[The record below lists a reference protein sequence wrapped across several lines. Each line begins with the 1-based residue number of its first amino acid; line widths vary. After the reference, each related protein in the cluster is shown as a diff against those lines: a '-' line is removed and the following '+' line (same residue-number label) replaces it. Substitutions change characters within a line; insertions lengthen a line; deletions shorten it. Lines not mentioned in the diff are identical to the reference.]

1 MHDHVA
7 GRKGPEKEQSPAP
20 YLADISLEPRNGGLQ
35 ESPLEQDRTCQ
46 RAECDQPAA

>member
-20 YLADISLEPRNGGLQ
+20 YLADISLIFLWN
-35 ESPLEQDRTCQ
+35 LEMEACKNHL
-46 RAECDQPAA
+46 